1 MENGRRR
8 EGTRGRGGG
17 EERARARDGLTYCTK
32 VSWLERVKFGG
43 KEGGWREGEGKGVVN
58 VCRDVKQNE
67 PVLLSYYQGAGNQE
81 TVVRTVPERLSCE
94 TRQGISKE
102 YLT

>member
-1 MENGRRR
+1 MA
-8 EGTRGRGGG
+8 RGRG
-17 EERARARDGLTYCTK
+17 
-32 VSWLERVKFGG
+32 
-43 KEGGWREGEGKGVVN
+43 EGEVS

>member
-8 EGTRGRGGG
+8 ERTRGRGGG
-17 EERARARDGLTYCTK
+17 EERARGRDGLAYCTK
-32 VSWLERVKFGG
+32 ISASVSW
-43 KEGGWREGEGKGVVN
+43 EGRWVARGRGEGEVS